1 MSTWHALQIFIF
13 SFPTFFKFKVLLFPR
28 FPAIAVLHFYLFLK
42 CTLEADVAGGGGGG
56 APLSLI
62 LTIVSILLV
71 HGGDSCACYFT
82 WCFFFFH
89 SLSLSVSYS
98 FFTQS
103 FTFASRFLL
112 FVCSWLY
119 EFGICVKMCEKV
131 LRLKNKLK

>member
-1 MSTWHALQIFIF
+1 MWAWDALQIIF
-13 SFPTFFKFKVLLFPR
+13 SFPQFFKFKVLLFPR
-28 FPAIAVLHFYLFLK
+28 FPAITVLHFYLFLK

-62 LTIVSILLV
+62 LTIVIILLV
-71 HGGDSCACYFT
+71 HGGDTCACYFT
-82 WCFFFFH
+82 RCFFSFT
-89 SLSLSVSYS
+89 LSVSHS
-98 FFTQS
+98 FFTHS
-103 FTFASRFLL
+103 FTFSSLFLL